1 MSRDA
6 DTSSSDP
13 QTRSTQP
20 ALDRPQDRRD
30 RGRRREREIEKPS
43 VSWALACDPPRR
55 ELPAPRRTE
64 LIRMKS
70 GFVWFRLCA
79 VTLLTLALSQHC
91 LAIRWLALSQTSE
104 HINKTQQCKSL
115 PGLVSSQA
123 QLCRT
128 NLEVMQVI
136 VQAAREVKKTCQ
148 KTFSDMRWN
157 CSSIEAP
164 KYLPDLERGTRE
176 SAFVYALAAA
186 AISHTIAR
194 ACTSGDLRLC
204 TCGPIPGDALEPGH
218 RWGGCT
224 DNLHYGLIMGSKFS
238 DAPMKMK
245 KKTGL
250 HPNKLMHLH
259 NSEVGRQCLV
269 FKTLKLICERCSVSP
284 SGTRESAFVYAL
296 AAAAISHTIARAC
309 TSGDLRLCTCGP
321 IPGDA
326 LEPGHRWGGC
336 TDNLHYGL
344 IMGSKFSDA
353 PMKMKKKTG
362 LHPNKLMH
370 LHNSE
375 VGRQALKDALVM
387 KCKCHGVSGSC
398 SIRTCWRG
406 LQDLKEI
413 AQDLKTKYLS
423 ATRVKHQPTGTRKQL
438 VPKDIDVRPVREN
451 ELVYLQSS
459 PDFCTKNEKMG
470 SIGTQDSNAAIRGA
484 KSFLLISALGGN
496 GWPRLRRLTHTAH
509 AAKFSPERSFRG
521 LRFRCRRVTLSF
533 HVAALNIVSLALKD
547 ALVMKCKCHGVSG
560 SCSIRT
566 CWRGLQDLKEIAQD
580 LKTKYLS
587 ATRVKHQP
595 TGTRKQLVPKDI
607 DVRPVREN
615 ELVYLQSS
623 PDFCTKNEKMGSI
636 GTQDRQCNKTS
647 SGSDSCDLMCC
658 GRGYNP
664 YTEKVVERCHCKYH
678 WCCYVT
684 CKKCERTVE
693 RYVCK

>member
-1 MSRDA
+1 
-6 DTSSSDP
+6 
-13 QTRSTQP
+13 
-20 ALDRPQDRRD
+20 
-30 RGRRREREIEKPS
+30 
-43 VSWALACDPPRR
+43 
-55 ELPAPRRTE
+55 
-64 LIRMKS
+64 MKS
-70 GFVWFRLCA
+70 EFVSFPLCA

-128 NLEVMQVI
+128 NLELMQVI

-204 TCGPIPGDALEPGH
+204 SCGPIPGDTLEPGH
-218 RWGGCT
+218 RWGGCA
-224 DNLHYGLIMGSKFS
+224 DNLHYGL
-238 DAPMKMK
+238 
-245 KKTGL
+245 
-250 HPNKLMHLH
+250 N
-259 NSEVGRQCLV
+259 
-269 FKTLKLICERCSVSP
+269 
-284 SGTRESAFVYAL
+284 
-296 AAAAISHTIARAC
+296 
-309 TSGDLRLCTCGP
+309 
-321 IPGDA
+321 
-326 LEPGHRWGGC
+326 
-336 TDNLHYGL
+336 
-344 IMGSKFSDA
+344 MGSKFSDA

-406 LQDLKEI
+406 LHDLKEI

-459 PDFCTKNEKMG
+459 PDFCAKNEKMG
-470 SIGTQDSNAAIRGA
+470 SIGTQDS
-484 KSFLLISALGGN
+484 
-496 GWPRLRRLTHTAH
+496 
-509 AAKFSPERSFRG
+509 
-521 LRFRCRRVTLSF
+521 
-533 HVAALNIVSLALKD
+533 
-547 ALVMKCKCHGVSG
+547 
-560 SCSIRT
+560 
-566 CWRGLQDLKEIAQD
+566 
-580 LKTKYLS
+580 
-587 ATRVKHQP
+587 
-595 TGTRKQLVPKDI
+595 
-607 DVRPVREN
+607 
-615 ELVYLQSS
+615 
-623 PDFCTKNEKMGSI
+623 
-636 GTQDRQCNKTS
+636 RQCNKTS

-664 YTEKVVERCHCKYH
+664 YTEKVMERCHCKYH